1 MKKMTAA
8 ALLTLIALQANA
20 VEMRDASLGASS
32 KVSEAL
38 YDAGKSSID
47 KTVEVADITGEQL
60 EALISKSLQSSYRT
74 SEQIAKQ
81 VIKIS
86 EVSKPVF
93 RFTAD
98 GIAMVFEVS
107 GDATKAG
114 LQASRKIYIF
124 LEPSLEKTGELL
136 DHILDL
142 AYQGTTEGSELLT
155 NINEFLSRVLEKP
168 IDITSM
174 ATEEVAKLLS
184 KATRLSRIERIVELA
199 LEATTKGSELLTDL
213 NEFLSKVLEKPI
225 DISSMATEEALEL
238 IAKASEESS
247 ELTTFLVGADNL
259 EKGTQYTGKGISL
272 TSDGIGAAFYLVS
285 QATTGISHL
294 FDFNRKERE
303 QIEQMVERGDVEGLA
318 GLRDLIRNMIN
329 ENVVNGEDLNALLG
343 DREID
348 AYINL
353 KLSVPNLDEELERIN
368 EGHIEFV
375 K

>member
-8 ALLTLIALQANA
+8 VLLTLIALQANA

-124 LEPSLEKTGELL
+124 LEPSLEKTGEVL

-259 EKGTQYTGKGISL
+259 EKGTQYTGNGISL
-272 TSDGIGAAFYLVS
+272 TTEGIGAAFYLVS

-348 AYINL
+348 AYIKL